1 VRRFIVTG
9 APGAGK
15 TSALLALP
23 GLAGTV
29 VPEAATQIIAREQAA
44 GVAEPWTRPEFI
56 DRIVLLQRELQAAAT
71 GQTQLFDR
79 SPVCTLALQRYLG
92 HPTSEVLTAELDR
105 IQRERIYQPE
115 VFFVRPLGFIEPT
128 AARRISYADSLE
140 FERLHEQAYGEL
152 GYTLIDVP
160 AMPVAQRAALIVE
173 RLRAPFDPAGGSNG
187 ARGAEPV

>member
-15 TSALLALP
+15 TSVLLALP
-23 GLAGTV
+23 GLTGTV
-29 VPEAATQIIAREQAA
+29 VPEAATQVIAWEQAA

-56 DRIVLLQRELQAAAT
+56 DRIALLQRELQASAI

-92 HPTSEVLTAELDR
+92 HPASKVLTAELDR
-105 IQRERIYQPE
+105 IQRDRIYQPE

-128 AARRISYADSLE
+128 AGRRISYAEALE
-140 FERLHEQAYGEL
+140 FERLHEQAYDEL

-160 AMPVAQRAALIVE
+160 AMPVAQRAAFVAD
-173 RLRAPFDPAGGSNG
+173 RLRAPFDPLDGSKG
-187 ARGAEPV
+187 ARGAEPA